1 MGCVFTDGAV
11 FQASKT
17 FVSVILPSWL
27 HVFGQTNRSSATF
40 PTLNRTVS
48 LPNGR
53 TLTTFYNSG
62 ARWSP
67 YNTHVHLSFTFAS
80 EHAGKTAK
88 LQLLLHDRLSEA
100 DGPPSRFS
108 VADMACVPT
117 PVIPLPKRLVTSVTW
132 ATAEMLFDGI
142 SPDGTFSFLDTYA
155 QLGLNTVPSV
165 GLDPDGALPA
175 VAPWAFAGNRTGW
188 AGRHLRYGPELSGG
202 SNAGWNGD
210 SGVYSAPPNA
220 TLVREM
226 WLAHTGRAASDA
238 DVADEMRKW
247 QQAQAFFNQSKRIDY
262 AYDGVFWQADVDAF
276 CSTMQITS

>member
-1 MGCVFTDGAV
+1 MQAAFVATVGCVFTDGAV

-53 TLTTFYNSG
+53 TLTTFFNGDS
-62 ARWSP
+62 RWSAE
-67 YNTHVHLSFTFAS
+67 NTVRLNFLSFLKCDFHLLENSSFWQHVHLSFTFAS
-80 EHAGKTAK
+80 QHAGKTAR

-117 PVIPLPKRLVTSVTW
+117 PVIPLPQRLVTSVTW
-132 ATAEMLFDGI
+132 ATAEMLFDGT
-142 SPDGTFSFLDTYA
+142 SPDGTYSFLETYA

-165 GLDPDGALPA
+165 GLDPGGALPLE
-175 VAPWAFAGNRTGW
+175 APWAFAGNRC
-188 AGRHLRYGPELSGG
+188 AE
-202 SNAGWNGD
+202 ACI
-210 SGVYSAPPNA
+210 
-220 TLVREM
+220 
-226 WLAHTGRAASDA
+226 RA
-238 DVADEMRKW
+238 
-247 QQAQAFFNQSKRIDY
+247 
-262 AYDGVFWQADVDAF
+262 VF
-276 CSTMQITS
+276 